1 MIRRSIVLV
10 VLASVVLAGCAGQ
23 QGTGTP
29 TAETPTEDGSGVEIE
44 DIPGVSNGTLT
55 DPAALVRA
63 NGATIVETGGRISAT
78 QSSPE
83 RNTETLLTV
92 GSGGFYTLST
102 TSESGGE
109 SGTLDYYRNGT
120 ATYVRMQSDGETQ
133 YRVVER
139 DVEPLANINAS
150 VETYLAAGTFTVANE
165 SIDGTTAVFTASE
178 FTSPDDRGFLSG
190 AESLSGRLV
199 LSEYGQIQNLTITGE
214 QDGQTVTFDYELR
227 QPVIER
233 ATQPAWVGDVPPSAD
248 LHPELSI
255 DVEEGSYLTVQNSG
269 GDRVPRNA
277 TLSLSANETSGT
289 VTFDTALAPGETR
302 YAYFAASDGSLTLA
316 TEQPSPDATASIDS
330 PASVTVS
337 TDSGVSLY
345 SASMGWSSA
354 SASAEEG
361 TSDSSGSAGGSDR

>member
-1 MIRRSIVLV
+1 MTRRPIVLV
-10 VLASVVLAGCAGQ
+10 VLASVLLAGCAGT

-29 TAETPTEDGSGVEIE
+29 TAETPTEDGSGVDIE

-55 DPAALVRA
+55 DPATLARA
-63 NGATIVETGGRISAT
+63 NGATIVETGGRISVS

-83 RNTETLLTV
+83 LNTETLLTV
-92 GSGGFYTLST
+92 GSDGFYALST
-102 TSESGGE
+102 TSENGGE
-109 SGTLDYYRNGT
+109 SGTVDYYRNGT

-139 DVEPLANINAS
+139 NIEPLANINAS
-150 VETYLAAGTFTVANE
+150 VETYLTAGTFTASNE
-165 SIDGTTAVFTASE
+165 STDGTTAVFTASE
-178 FTSPDDRGFLSG
+178 FTSPDDRGFLSE

-214 QDGQTVTFDYELR
+214 RDGQTVSFGYELR

-233 ATQPAWVGDVPPSAD
+233 ATQPAWVGDVPPNAD
-248 LHPELSI
+248 LRPELTVN
-255 DVEEGSYLTVQNSG
+255 VENDSYLTVRHDG

-289 VTFDTALAPGETR
+289 ATFDTALEPGETR
-302 YAYFAASDGSLTLA
+302 YAYFAASDGSLTLTA
-316 TEQPSPDATASIDS
+316 ERPSPEASAPIDS

-337 TDSGVSLY
+337 TDSGVTLLSM
-345 SASMGWSSA
+345 SMGWGS
-354 SASAEEG
+354 E
-361 TSDSSGSAGGSDR
+361 SAGDGMSSETGGSESR